1 MKKQEIYNKI
11 IDFQTKLHD
20 EFNVFI
26 PVNPRGLDNYV
37 ARTSKQELKYELS
50 NLENLYKSKLIESK
64 TNEYYSTEDGKKFRD
79 EISQKI
85 TNLENKCDRL
95 RMVTQNIID
104 RLVKELLG
112 ENWKVNFYNTNM
124 EVCMTNENG
133 ECMFGKYFVLRY
145 HHPYGVEKTLENFK
159 YTMTYTLGEIS
170 FVEGNEYSVEYVK
183 ALGMFVAD
191 KARFDQIKRFIY
203 NYSIKLDE
211 TLEEVNKLDEMKRNP
226 LNL

>member
-26 PVNPRGLDNYV
+26 PVNPRGIGNYV

-64 TNEYYSTEDGKKFRD
+64 TSEYYSTEDGKKFQN
-79 EISQKI
+79 EISLKI

-112 ENWKVNFYNTNM
+112 ENWKVNLYNTNM

-133 ECMFGKYFVLRY
+133 ECMFGKFFVLRY

-170 FVEGNEYSVEYVK
+170 FVEGNEDSVEYVK
-183 ALGMFVAD
+183 ALGMFVGD
-191 KARFDQIKRFIY
+191 KARFDQIKLFVY

-211 TLEEVNKLDEMKRNP
+211 TLEEINKLDEMKRNP

>member
-26 PVNPRGLDNYV
+26 PVNPRGIDNYV
-37 ARTSKQELKYELS
+37 ARTSKRELEYELS
-50 NLENLYKSKLIESK
+50 NLENIYKSKLIESK
-64 TNEYYSTEDGKKFRD
+64 TNEYYSTEDGKKFRN

-85 TNLENKCDRL
+85 SALENKCDRL
-95 RMVTQNIID
+95 RVVAQTTID
-104 RLVKELLG
+104 ILVKELLG
-112 ENWKVNFYNTNM
+112 NNWKVNLYNTKL

-133 ECMFGKYFVLRY
+133 ECMFGKYFVLRFQ
-145 HHPYGVEKTLENFK
+145 HPYGVKKTFENFK

-170 FVEGNEYSVEYVK
+170 FVEGNEDSVEYVK
-183 ALGMFVAD
+183 ALGMFVGD
-191 KARFDQIKRFIY
+191 KARFDQIKRY
-203 NYSIKLDE
+203 VYDYSIKLDE
-211 TLEEVNKLDEMKRNP
+211 TLEEINKLDELKRNP

>member
-1 MKKQEIYNKI
+1 MKKQEIF
-11 IDFQTKLHD
+11 DRMVELQGKLKN
-20 EFNVFI
+20 EFNFDFWL
-26 PVNPRGLDNYV
+26 NPRGIDNYV

-50 NLENLYKSKLIESK
+50 NLENLYHSKLIESK
-64 TNEYYSTEDGKKFRD
+64 TNEYYSTEEGKKFQN

-85 TNLENKCDRL
+85 SDLENKCDRL
-95 RMVTQNIID
+95 RVVAQTIID
-104 RLVKELLG
+104 ILVKELLG
-112 ENWKVNFYNTNM
+112 ENWKVSLYNTNM

-170 FVEGNEYSVEYVK
+170 FVEGNEDSVEYVK
-183 ALGMFVAD
+183 ALGMFVGD
-191 KARFDQIKRFIY
+191 KARFDQIKLFVY

-211 TLEEVNKLDEMKRNP
+211 TLEEINKLDEMKRNP